1 MVIFNKLPTY
11 YADGVASVDAAGTTV
26 TGNGTVWTIL
36 QPGDLFGVHVGL
48 AIPILEVVSATEFT
62 LLYPWPGA
70 AQTDAD
76 YCVQFIPRSVGVQEA
91 TRQLLLMLAN
101 GNLDAFAALLGG
113 TDKIP
118 IFTGPGTLAVIN
130 KSELVSGVQ
139 SDKQVATLADRATYD
154 NSPADFKVLVS
165 NVGDG
170 RAALYTKLSN
180 ATADWSA
187 PAYITGPVGADGV
200 NPRGF
205 YDNGTAYVVDDLVYS
220 GGSTWIAKTATTG
233 NAPPTL
239 PTTENTQWRL
249 FARAGAAMNPR
260 GDYAAGTAYE
270 PLDTVLSGG
279 SSWVAKI
286 PTTGNP
292 PPTLPTTSNAQWQ
305 LLAQK
310 GNDGTGT
317 GDVVGPNGGTTAKQ
331 VAGFSSTTGK
341 AIVGLTPAEVRSFAA
356 VPISNFRN
364 KIMNA
369 LGALNTRNVS
379 GTVTLAA
386 GAFGHDR
393 MKAGASGCTYTF
405 ATSNGVTTFT
415 ITAGSLQHT
424 IESRA
429 FAGQAGRYWLSWSG
443 TAQGRINGA
452 SYGASGAVFADLD
465 ASANVTVE
473 FGTGTLSLPQLELDY
488 VSAFSGRP
496 QDVEEMLCRRY
507 LPGIRSDG
515 AGTIPTFG
523 FAVNASSAV
532 FTVPF
537 PVRSRLKPTGLVVAG
552 SASFTTFASD
562 QAVTGWTFGEQ
573 TSEVAGEVSISTS
586 GSGYTPSHA
595 GWLRASGGALNIYFT
610 GAEL

>member
-1 MVIFNKLPTY
+1 MADKELGALSPIEALLAAALFHTVQQGNSRKVTAQQIADFVNRNYPAFIQTLLSAQDADDVYAAIGAAPDANKLGGQLPSFFASAEAVSLALQDLSDALAGKVPNSRTVAGKPLTDNVTLAK
-11 YADGVASVDAAGTTV
+11 AD
-26 TGNGTVWTIL
+26 
-36 QPGDLFGVHVGL
+36 VGL
-48 AIPILEVVSATEFT
+48 GNVTNTSDANKPVST
-62 LLYPWPGA
+62 
-70 AQTDAD
+70 AQ
-76 YCVQFIPRSVGVQEA
+76 Q
-91 TRQLLLMLAN
+91 
-101 GNLDAFAALLGG
+101 AALDL
-113 TDKIP
+113 K
-118 IFTGPGTLAVIN
+118 
-130 KSELVSGVQ
+130 
-139 SDKQVATLADRATYD
+139 VA
-154 NSPADFKVLVS
+154 
-165 NVGDG
+165 
-170 RAALYTKLSN
+170 
-180 ATADWSA
+180 
-187 PAYITGPVGADGV
+187 
-200 NPRGF
+200 
-205 YDNGTAYVVDDLVYS
+205 
-220 GGSTWIAKTATTG
+220 
-233 NAPPTL
+233 
-239 PTTENTQWRL
+239 
-249 FARAGAAMNPR
+249 
-260 GDYAAGTAYE
+260 
-270 PLDTVLSGG
+270 
-279 SSWVAKI
+279 
-286 PTTGNP
+286 
-292 PPTLPTTSNAQWQ
+292 
-305 LLAQK
+305 
-310 GNDGTGT
+310 
-317 GDVVGPNGGTTAKQ
+317 GPNGGVSAGQ
-331 VAGFSSTTGK
+331 VAGFGTTTGK
-341 AIVGLTPAEVRSFAA
+341 EIVGLTSAEVRSFAA

-415 ITAGSLQHT
+415 ITAGSFQHT

-443 TAQGRINGA
+443 TAQGRINGG
-452 SYGASGAVFADLD
+452 SYGASGTVFADLD

-473 FGTGTLSLPQLELDY
+473 FGTGTLNLPQLELDY

-496 QDVEEMLCRRY
+496 QDIEEMLCRRY

-562 QAVTGWTFGEQ
+562 QAVTGWTFGGQ

-610 GAEL
+610 GADL